1 MASGSSKKVIYA
13 ALLGNAAI
21 AVTKFWAS
29 FYTGSSAMLSEAIHS
44 LVDTGNQVLLLY
56 GLKQA
61 QKPADKSHPF
71 GYGREVYFWS
81 FVVAII
87 IFAVGSGVSI
97 YEGIHKLSNP
107 EPVTDP
113 LINFI
118 VLGLACVFEA
128 VVLAIAVKEFNKV
141 RGKLSFIQAV
151 RISKDPALFT
161 VLFED
166 IAAMSGLIV
175 ALIALIIAEYAGL
188 VWMDGVASILIG
200 AILAITAMLLAYETK
215 ALLIGESATPEL
227 NKGVR
232 AIIDKSKAVKLINE
246 LRTMHMGPNDVLLAV
261 SLDFVDGQKV
271 ATVENAITDIE
282 RQIRKKF
289 PDVKHMYIE
298 VQADHHHEE
307 MKTHRQANN
316 SA

>member
-13 ALLGNAAI
+13 ALVGNAAI

-56 GLKQA
+56 GLKQS
-61 QKPADKSHPF
+61 QKVADKSHPF

-107 EPVTDP
+107 EAVTNP
-113 LINFI
+113 LVNFI

-128 VVLAIAVKEFNKV
+128 IVLYVAVKEFNRV
-141 RGKLSFIQAV
+141 RGSMGFIQAV
-151 RISKDPALFT
+151 RTSKDPALFT

-175 ALIALIIAEYAGL
+175 ALVALIIAEYAGL
-188 VWMDGVASILIG
+188 VWMDGVASIIIG
-200 AILAITAMLLAYETK
+200 VILALTAMILAYETK
-215 ALLIGESATPEL
+215 ALLIGESAAPEL
-227 NKGVR
+227 DKAVR
-232 AIIDKSKAVKLINE
+232 SIIGKSKAVNLINE
-246 LRTMHMGPNDVLLAV
+246 LRTMHMGPNDILLAV

-271 ATVENAITDIE
+271 SAVENAITDIE
-282 RQIRKKF
+282 RQIREQF
-289 PDVKHMYIE
+289 PDVKRVFIE

-307 MKTHRQANN
+307 MKTH
-316 SA
+316 SDV